1 MKKWLVCLVALIL
14 STVAVPVSAQSLDC
28 DNLNPA
34 SVQTKNPPAE
44 YRVCWPVKDD
54 QGVAYT
60 AAEVTAWKILVNG
73 VVVKT
78 VANPLSVAET
88 ANAAGLRLF
97 KTPGTGA
104 LAIPKGADVV
114 TYVFVTSTD
123 GETEASA
130 GYTFQ
135 VRGTP
140 ARPVGGR
147 VVGS

>member
-1 MKKWLVCLVALIL
+1 MRVLVTLIVALF
-14 STVAVPVSAQSLDC
+14 VASPVFAQSTDC
-28 DNLNPA
+28 NDLTPP
-34 SVQTKNPPAE
+34 SVSTKNPPAE
-44 YRVCWPVKDD
+44 YRVCWSGKDD
-54 QGVAYT
+54 QGVAY
-60 AAEVTAWKILVNG
+60 AAADVTAWKVFVNG
-73 VVVKT
+73 VLVKT

-88 ANAAGLRLF
+88 ANASGLRLF

-104 LAIPKGADVV
+104 LAIPKGSDVV
-114 TYVFVTSTD
+114 TYTFVTSD
-123 GETEASA
+123 GESEASA